1 MTVSTEVDHNEYTG
15 NGVTTSFPY
24 TFRIFKKSDLVVQV
38 VDLNENITNLILDT
52 DYTVTGA
59 GGYTGGNVILT
70 TALENGFRISIAREL
85 PVTQETDLRNQGKFF
100 AEVHEDAFD
109 KLTMLI
115 QQAISWLR
123 LSLRKPSFVANYYD
137 ALGNYIRNLRD
148 PSRPQDAATKN
159 YVDSISNTNLSH
171 TLRTPEAIPPLPG
184 VEQRKNKIVAMN
196 DSGDP
201 IMVLPESGSA
211 ADVLIELAKP
221 DGYSL
226 IGVSPKGTV
235 KDLVYWRTPEQ
246 YDAVGDGEADDTV
259 KLKEMLSDI
268 NDIPDTLPDVAA
280 VNAYMEKESV
290 KIELTRLY
298 RFTETLYIPPCVSI
312 ETPTP
317 NFFSRE
323 SKQGLF
329 YDPVDKETAAI
340 SLMVYRKQPDGTYKL
355 NKDVDYYPTGLD
367 IDNGDAVACARKID
381 ISNLNLITA
390 PGVKVGVKW
399 IGGAGCTTKGLSIG
413 ENTGSD
419 ITTARLPRVGL
430 LQSASWGSVHENPRI
445 LYKTQGAAF
454 IDSNGGAV
462 VNNAYISRLGNVNG
476 ELEQAIYKPAGFTE
490 TGDIAITQFA
500 GSEVKFNSPIIEQAS
515 YDFVHAG
522 RDTDAYG
529 LLMVDKPHIESSGG
543 KKKHSFYIIN
553 SSSDI
558 MFSGVGLSGPD
569 PDLDSMYFLKNCP
582 ETARNVVRGQLP
594 LGGVKLVRGTGSYPT
609 LVLDCTNM
617 GSQFQ
622 FGKLGDA
629 FYLKEV
635 VGVTADTLYI
645 DPVNGNNYN
654 WGFSG
659 SAPIAELLYAAKL
672 CKLFKCKNMY
682 IQPGTA
688 SITSNTELPLV
699 NIIGPGA
706 LSALNGS
713 SFTISDGGEVSIEGL
728 AGFSSDGGHLVR
740 VKTKEHVTLH
750 TNCNVDS
757 KTSYVILS
765 EKQGDIDFRHLF
777 YTINCAK
784 YVGASANQTICGLLV
799 KTATRPTGIDS
810 SPVDGNT
817 SLKYSLISS

>member
-1 MTVSTEVDHNEYTG
+1 
-15 NGVTTSFPY
+15 
-24 TFRIFKKSDLVVQV
+24 
-38 VDLNENITNLILDT
+38 
-52 DYTVTGA
+52 
-59 GGYTGGNVILT
+59 
-70 TALENGFRISIAREL
+70 
-85 PVTQETDLRNQGKFF
+85 
-100 AEVHEDAFD
+100 
-109 KLTMLI
+109 
-115 QQAISWLR
+115 
-123 LSLRKPSFVANYYD
+123 
-137 ALGNYIRNLRD
+137 
-148 PSRPQDAATKN
+148 
-159 YVDSISNTNLSH
+159 
-171 TLRTPEAIPPLPG
+171 
-184 VEQRKNKIVAMN
+184 
-196 DSGDP
+196 
-201 IMVLPESGSA
+201 
-211 ADVLIELAKP
+211 
-221 DGYSL
+221 
-226 IGVSPKGTV
+226 
-235 KDLVYWRTPEQ
+235 
-246 YDAVGDGEADDTV
+246 
-259 KLKEMLSDI
+259 
-268 NDIPDTLPDVAA
+268 
-280 VNAYMEKESV
+280 
-290 KIELTRLY
+290 
-298 RFTETLYIPPCVSI
+298 
-312 ETPTP
+312 
-317 NFFSRE
+317 
-323 SKQGLF
+323 
-329 YDPVDKETAAI
+329 
-340 SLMVYRKQPDGTYKL
+340 
-355 NKDVDYYPTGLD
+355 
-367 IDNGDAVACARKID
+367 
-381 ISNLNLITA
+381 
-390 PGVKVGVKW
+390 
-399 IGGAGCTTKGLSIG
+399 
-413 ENTGSD
+413 
-419 ITTARLPRVGL
+419 
-430 LQSASWGSVHENPRI
+430 
-445 LYKTQGAAF
+445 
-454 IDSNGGAV
+454 
-462 VNNAYISRLGNVNG
+462 
-476 ELEQAIYKPAGFTE
+476 
-490 TGDIAITQFA
+490 
-500 GSEVKFNSPIIEQAS
+500 
-515 YDFVHAG
+515 
-522 RDTDAYG
+522 
-529 LLMVDKPHIESSGG
+529 
-543 KKKHSFYIIN
+543 
-553 SSSDI
+553 

-699 NIIGPGA
+699 NISGPGA

-817 SLKYSLISS
+817 SLKYSFISS

>member
-24 TFRIFKKSDLVVQV
+24 TFRIFHKSDLVVQV
-38 VDLNENITNLILDT
+38 VDLNENITDLVLDT

-115 QQAISWLR
+115 QQAISWIR

-159 YVDSISNTNLSH
+159 YVDSLANINLSK
-171 TLRTPEAIPPLPG
+171 TLRTPESVPELPSA
-184 VEQRKNKIVAMN
+184 ELRKNKILAMDN
-196 DSGDP
+196 YGNP

-367 IDNGDAVACARKID
+367 IDNGDAVTCARKID

-445 LYKTQGAAF
+445 LYKTQGMVF

-462 VNNAYISRLGNVNG
+462 VSNAYISRLGNAGG
-476 ELEQAIYKPAGFTE
+476 ELEQAIYKPAGFTGV
-490 TGDIAITQFA
+490 GDVAVTQFS
-500 GSEVKFNSPIIEQAS
+500 GSEVKFNSPVIEQAS

-522 RDTDAYG
+522 RDSDSYG

-543 KKKHSFYIIN
+543 KKKHSFYLIN
-553 SSSDI
+553 TSSEVTWA
-558 MFSGVGLSGPD
+558 GVGLSGQD

-582 ETARNVVRGQLP
+582 ETARNIVRGQLP
-594 LGGVKLVRGTGSYPT
+594 TGGVKLVRGTGNYPT
-609 LVLDCTNM
+609 LVLDCTNI

-622 FGKLGDA
+622 FGELGDV
-629 FYLKEV
+629 FYLKDV

-654 WGFSG
+654 WGFNG
-659 SAPIAELLYAAKL
+659 AKPIRELLNAAKL

-699 NIIGPGA
+699 NISGPGA

-740 VKTKEHVTLH
+740 VKTKEHVTVH

-757 KTSYVILS
+757 KSAYVILS

-817 SLKYSLISS
+817 SLKYRFISS

>member
-24 TFRIFKKSDLVVQV
+24 TFRIFHKSDLVVQV
-38 VDLNENITNLILDT
+38 VDLNENITDLVLDT

-115 QQAISWLR
+115 QQAISWIR

-159 YVDSISNTNLSH
+159 YVDSLANINLSK
-171 TLRTPEAIPPLPG
+171 TLRTPESVPELPSA
-184 VEQRKNKIVAMN
+184 ELRKNKILAMDN
-196 DSGDP
+196 YGNP

-367 IDNGDAVACARKID
+367 IDNGDAVTCARKID

-445 LYKTQGAAF
+445 LYKTQGVVF
-454 IDSNGGAV
+454 IDANGGSV
-462 VNNAYISRLGNVNG
+462 VNNAYISRLGNSDG
-476 ELEQAIYKPAGFTE
+476 ELEQSLYKPSDFTDL
-490 TGDIAITQFA
+490 GDIGITQFS
-500 GSEVKFNSPIIEQAS
+500 GSEVKFNNPIIEQSS
-515 YDFVHAG
+515 YDIVHAG
-522 RDTDAYG
+522 RDSDSYG
-529 LLMVDKPHIESSGG
+529 LLMIDKPHIESHGG

-609 LVLDCTNM
+609 LVLDCTNI

-699 NIIGPGA
+699 NISGPGA

-757 KTSYVILS
+757 KTAYVILS

-817 SLKYSLISS
+817 SLKYSFISS